1 MVSPVNSEHIPSD
14 INFNLWGPVFLG
26 HPVDT
31 TIYTNDETF
40 IKRQNMDSNA
50 PDEKWKMIL
59 DLYKLRAKNFEWEN
73 IGG

>member
-1 MVSPVNSEHIPSD
+1 MRGFSHGGKIYLKSILVNNFNGMVSPVNSEHIPSD

-50 PDEKWKMIL
+50 PDEK
-59 DLYKLRAKNFEWEN
+59 
-73 IGG
+73 